1 MTAIAKSSIRPT
13 ESRLVECSLCDELAY
28 VVAEDSAIGSVYCS
42 ECIWPVLSTEVAMRV
57 SWKGMK
63 VRHPRPNEFAERED
77 R

>member
-13 ESRLVECSLCDELAY
+13 ESRLVECSLCADVGY
-28 VVAEDSAIGSVYCS
+28 VVAEDSASGSVYCS
-42 ECIWPVLSTEVAMRV
+42 ECIWPGLSTEVAMRV

>member
-13 ESRLVECSLCDELAY
+13 ESRLVGCSLCGELNH

-42 ECIWPVLSTEVAMRV
+42 ECIWPALSAEVAMRV
-57 SWKGMK
+57 SWKGMG
-63 VRHPRPNEFAERED
+63 VRHPRPSEFTERED